1 MELDIMISIFIENS
15 SEYCVGKGNTMLSS
29 DMCCRGICF
38 LLVRKNNVNME
49 VSHSGTIS
57 SISASLFQ
65 IMRTFHPKL
74 CMRIAVSV
82 VLEVIT

>member
-1 MELDIMISIFIENS
+1 MISIFIENS

-49 VSHSGTIS
+49 VSHSGMS
-57 SISASLFQ
+57 S
-65 IMRTFHPKL
+65 KG
-74 CMRIAVSV
+74 
-82 VLEVIT
+82 